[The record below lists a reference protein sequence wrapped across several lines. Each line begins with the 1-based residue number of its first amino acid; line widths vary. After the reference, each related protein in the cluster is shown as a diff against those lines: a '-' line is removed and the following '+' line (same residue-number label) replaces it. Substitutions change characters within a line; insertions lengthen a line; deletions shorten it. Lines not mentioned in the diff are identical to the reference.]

1 MLSVFMMNVVAR
13 SRSNKRT
20 MTVVKKTFRDNVV
33 GYDSRGA
40 KLFDSPFSLRQIII
54 EIIGLL
60 QKAFFLSLQTIMVNY
75 SVIRVKDVAPE

>member
-1 MLSVFMMNVVAR
+1 MMNVVAR

-33 GYDSRGA
+33 GCDSPGA

-54 EIIGLL
+54 EIMIIGLL
-60 QKAFFLSLQTIMVNY
+60 QKAFFLSLQTIMVNF